1 MNSPSVRMYAPIP
14 NNLKRPAVGRCA
26 AWRPPVSLCLKIE
39 IWAGPV
45 LGSGGEMTVADA
57 LVPMTFFISVAAIF
71 ISRSEIGKAFAQRI
85 RGGTDRD
92 TQLQLEDLK
101 QEFAVLRQ
109 ELGETQERLDF
120 AERLLAKGGSA
131 GQLS

>member
-1 MNSPSVRMYAPIP
+1 
-14 NNLKRPAVGRCA
+14 
-26 AWRPPVSLCLKIE
+26 
-39 IWAGPV
+39 
-45 LGSGGEMTVADA
+45 MTVADA

-92 TQLQLEDLK
+92 TQLQLEDLR
-101 QEFAVLRQ
+101 QEVAVLRQ

-120 AERLLAKGGSA
+120 AERLLAKGSA